1 MKERNF
7 SALGPHGFHRIH
19 YYEWGH
25 ADNPRVLVCVHGLTR
40 SGRDFDALA
49 KAMAR
54 EYRVICPDIVGRGK
68 SGWLTHKEDYGY
80 PLYCA
85 DMAALIAR
93 SGAETV
99 DWVGTSMGGII
110 GMLIAAHAGNPVRRL
125 VVNDVGPFIPKT
137 ALERL
142 KNYVGKDPLFDSL
155 EEAENYV
162 RLVAAPFGPHSDEQ
176 WRHLTETTVSTRE
189 NGKWGL
195 VYDPS
200 LAHAFS
206 GPMTD
211 VDLWHFWDQIRCPT
225 LLTRGTSSDLLL
237 EQTAHEMTRRGPKA
251 KLVEFDGIGHAP
263 TLMAADQIQVVRK
276 FLLAG
281 D

>member
-19 YYEWGH
+19 YYEWGRE
-25 ADNPRVLVCVHGLTR
+25 DNPRVLVCVHGLTR

-49 KAMAR
+49 RAMAR
-54 EYRVICPDIVGRGK
+54 EYRVLCPDIVGRGK

-80 PLYCA
+80 PQYCA

-110 GMLIAAHAGNPVRRL
+110 GMLVAAHSGSPIRRL
-125 VVNDVGPFIPKT
+125 VVNDVGPFIPGA

-142 KNYVGKDPLFDSL
+142 KHYVGKDPLFDSL
-155 EEAENYV
+155 EEAETYI
-162 RLVAAPFGPHSDEQ
+162 RFVAAPFGPHSDEQ
-176 WRHLTETTVSTRE
+176 WRHLTETVVHTRD

-200 LAHAFS
+200 LSHAFS
-206 GPMTD
+206 GAMSD
-211 VDLWHFWDQIRCPT
+211 VDLWHFWDRIQCPT
-225 LLTRGTSSDLLL
+225 LLTRGATSDLLL
-237 EQTAHEMTRRGPKA
+237 HETAQEMTRRGPKA
-251 KLVEFDGIGHAP
+251 ELVEFEGIGHAP
-263 TLMAADQIQVVRK
+263 TLMAPEQIQVVRQ
-276 FLLAG
+276 FLLAEQ
-281 D
+281 